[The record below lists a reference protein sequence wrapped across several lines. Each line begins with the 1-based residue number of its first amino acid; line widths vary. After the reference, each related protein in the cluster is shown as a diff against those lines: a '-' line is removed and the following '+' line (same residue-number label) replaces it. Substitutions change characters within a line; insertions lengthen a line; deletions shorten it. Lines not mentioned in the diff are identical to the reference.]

1 MRRATNVE
9 YLKNCLLKFL
19 LSETVA
25 EQKQLLPVFA
35 TILHFTTDE
44 KKHIKKA
51 FVLRHQGVSGSL
63 ISFVSTLSGVD
74 SRSNANKSSVSHQA
88 PPTW

>member
-44 KKHIKKA
+44 KNI
-51 FVLRHQGVSGSL
+51 
-63 ISFVSTLSGVD
+63 
-74 SRSNANKSSVSHQA
+74 
-88 PPTW
+88 